1 LFMIKLLTAFWN
13 IMLKRS
19 GQETLPDSNFF
30 LGLVFVFYFLTQ
42 LISGIKVSDSI
53 DMFLMSFVIDAVFL
67 AVWLRLLVE
76 FFATQSYFRRSLIAL
91 FGTGGIFNIIAS
103 PLIIEFS
110 NYMQSVEM
118 MDELQIPVWLTFSFL
133 LVAIWSIIIMAHIF
147 SKVMS
152 KPTYSMLVAIAYI
165 MVNFLI
171 QSLVLGL

>member
-1 LFMIKLLTAFWN
+1 MIKLLTAFWN

-19 GQETLPDSNFF
+19 GQESLPDSNFF

-53 DMFLMSFVIDAVFL
+53 DMFLISFVIDAVFL

-110 NYMQSVEM
+110 NYLQSGEM
-118 MDELQIPVWLTFSFL
+118 INELQIPVWLTFSFL

-165 MVNFLI
+165 MVNFFI

>member
-1 LFMIKLLTAFWN
+1 MIKLLTVFWN

-19 GQETLPDSNFF
+19 GQESLPDSNFF
-30 LGLVFVFYFLTQ
+30 LGLVFIFYFLTQ

-53 DMFLMSFVIDAVFL
+53 DMFLISFVIDAVFL

-110 NYMQSVEM
+110 NYVQSGEM
-118 MDELQIPVWLTFSFL
+118 INELQIPVWLTLSFL
-133 LVAIWSIIIMAHIF
+133 LVAIWSIIIMSHIF

-165 MVNFLI
+165 MVNFFI

>member
-1 LFMIKLLTAFWN
+1 MIKLLTVFWN

-30 LGLVFVFYFLTQ
+30 LGLVFIFYFLTQ

-53 DMFLMSFVIDAVFL
+53 DMFLKSFVIDAVFL

-133 LVAIWSIIIMAHIF
+133 LVAIWSIVIMAHIF

-171 QSLVLGL
+171 QSLVQGL

>member
-1 LFMIKLLTAFWN
+1 MIKLLTAFWN

-30 LGLVFVFYFLTQ
+30 LGLVFIFYFLTQ

-76 FFATQSYFRRSLIAL
+76 YFATQSYFRRSLIAL

-171 QSLVLGL
+171 QSLVIGL

>member
-1 LFMIKLLTAFWN
+1 MIKLLTAFWN

-19 GQETLPDSNFF
+19 GQESLPDSNFF

-133 LVAIWSIIIMAHIF
+133 LVAIWSIVIMAHIF

-165 MVNFLI
+165 IVNFLI
-171 QSLVLGL
+171 QSLVQGL

>member
-1 LFMIKLLTAFWN
+1 MIKLLTVFWN

-19 GQETLPDSNFF
+19 GQESLPDSNFF
-30 LGLVFVFYFLTQ
+30 LGLVFIFYFLTQ

-53 DMFLMSFVIDAVFL
+53 DMFLVSFVIDAVFL

-110 NYMQSVEM
+110 NYMQNVEM
-118 MDELQIPVWLTFSFL
+118 MDELQIPVWLTLSFL

-171 QSLVLGL
+171 QSLVIDL

>member
-1 LFMIKLLTAFWN
+1 MIKLLTAFWN

-19 GQETLPDSNFF
+19 GQESLPDSNFF

-53 DMFLMSFVIDAVFL
+53 DMFLISFVIDAVFL

-76 FFATQSYFRRSLIAL
+76 YFATQSYFRRSLIAL

-110 NYMQSVEM
+110 NYVQSGEM
-118 MDELQIPVWLTFSFL
+118 INELQIPVWLTLSFL
-133 LVAIWSIIIMAHIF
+133 LVAIWSIIIMSHIF

-165 MVNFLI
+165 MVNFFI

>member
-1 LFMIKLLTAFWN
+1 MIKLLTAFWN

-19 GQETLPDSNFF
+19 GQESLPDSNFF

-53 DMFLMSFVIDAVFL
+53 DMFLMSFVIDVVFL

-133 LVAIWSIIIMAHIF
+133 LVAIWSIVIMAHIF

-171 QSLVLGL
+171 QSLVQGL

>member
-1 LFMIKLLTAFWN
+1 MIKLLTAFWN

>member
-1 LFMIKLLTAFWN
+1 MIKLLTAFWN

-30 LGLVFVFYFLTQ
+30 LGLVFIFYFLTQ
-42 LISGIKVSDSI
+42 LVSGIKVSDSI
-53 DMFLMSFVIDAVFL
+53 DMFLISFVIDAVFL

-110 NYMQSVEM
+110 NYMQTTEM
-118 MDELQIPVWLTFSFL
+118 VDELQIPVWLTVSFL
-133 LVAIWSIIIMAHIF
+133 LVAIWSVIIMAHIF

-152 KPTYSMLVAIAYI
+152 KPSYSMLVAIAYI

-171 QSLVLGL
+171 QSLALGA

>member
-1 LFMIKLLTAFWN
+1 MIKLLTAFWN

-30 LGLVFVFYFLTQ
+30 LGIVFVFYFLTQ

-53 DMFLMSFVIDAVFL
+53 DMFLISFAVDAVFL
-67 AVWLRLLVE
+67 TVWLRLLVE

-110 NYMQSVEM
+110 HYMQSTEM
-118 MDELQIPVWLTFSFL
+118 MDQLQVPIWLTLSFL
-133 LVAIWSIIIMAHIF
+133 LVAVWSVIIMAHIF
-147 SKVMS
+147 SRVMS
-152 KPTYSMLVAIAYI
+152 KPNYSMLVAIGYI

-171 QSLVLGL
+171 QSLVLGV

>member
-1 LFMIKLLTAFWN
+1 MIKLLTAFWN
-13 IMLKRS
+13 IMLKRT

-30 LGLVFVFYFLTQ
+30 LGLVFIFYFLTQ

-53 DMFLMSFVIDAVFL
+53 DMFLISFVIDAVFL

-110 NYMQSVEM
+110 NYVQSGEM
-118 MDELQIPVWLTFSFL
+118 INELQIPVWLTLSFL
-133 LVAIWSIIIMAHIF
+133 LVAIWSIIIMSHIF

-165 MVNFLI
+165 MVNFFI

>member
-1 LFMIKLLTAFWN
+1 MIKLLTAFWN

-19 GQETLPDSNFF
+19 GQESLPDSNFF

-133 LVAIWSIIIMAHIF
+133 LVAIWSIVIMAHIF

-152 KPTYSMLVAIAYI
+152 KLTYSMLVAIAYI
-165 MVNFLI
+165 IVNFLI
-171 QSLVLGL
+171 QSLVQGL

>member
-1 LFMIKLLTAFWN
+1 MIKLLTAFWN

-19 GQETLPDSNFF
+19 GQESLPDSNFF

-53 DMFLMSFVIDAVFL
+53 DMFLISFVIDAVFL

-76 FFATQSYFRRSLIAL
+76 YFATQSYFRRSLIAL

-110 NYMQSVEM
+110 NYLQSGEM
-118 MDELQIPVWLTFSFL
+118 INELQIPVWLTFSFL

-165 MVNFLI
+165 MVNFFI

>member
-1 LFMIKLLTAFWN
+1 MIKLLTAFWN

-19 GQETLPDSNFF
+19 GQESLPDSNFF
-30 LGLVFVFYFLTQ
+30 LGLVFIFYFLTQ

-53 DMFLMSFVIDAVFL
+53 DMFLISFVIDAVFL

-76 FFATQSYFRRSLIAL
+76 YFATQSYFRRSLIAL

-110 NYMQSVEM
+110 NYLQSGEM
-118 MDELQIPVWLTFSFL
+118 INELQIPVWLTLSFL

-165 MVNFLI
+165 MVNFFI

>member
-1 LFMIKLLTAFWN
+1 MIKLLTAFWN

-53 DMFLMSFVIDAVFL
+53 DMFLVSFVIDAVFL

-118 MDELQIPVWLTFSFL
+118 INELQIPVWLTLSFL

-171 QSLVLGL
+171 QSLVIDL

>member
-1 LFMIKLLTAFWN
+1 MIKLLTAFWN

-133 LVAIWSIIIMAHIF
+133 LVAIWSIVIMAHIF

-152 KPTYSMLVAIAYI
+152 KPSYSMLVAIAYI

-171 QSLVLGL
+171 QSLVLGA

>member
-1 LFMIKLLTAFWN
+1 MIKLLTAFWN

-19 GQETLPDSNFF
+19 GQESLPDSNFF

-147 SKVMS
+147 SGVMS
-152 KPTYSMLVAIAYI
+152 KPNYSMLVAIAYI

-171 QSLVLGL
+171 QSLVIGV

>member
-1 LFMIKLLTAFWN
+1 MIKLLTVFWN

-30 LGLVFVFYFLTQ
+30 LGVVFVFYFFTQ

-53 DMFLMSFVIDAVFL
+53 DMFLISFVIDAVFL

-103 PLIIEFS
+103 PLIIEFA
-110 NYMQSVEM
+110 NYMQSTEM
-118 MDELQIPVWLTFSFL
+118 MDELEIPVWLTLSFL
-133 LVAIWSIIIMAHIF
+133 LVAIWSVIIMAHIF
-147 SKVMS
+147 SRVMS
-152 KPTYSMLVAIAYI
+152 KPNYSMLVAIAYI

-171 QSLVLGL
+171 QSLVIGV

>member
-1 LFMIKLLTAFWN
+1 MIKLLTAFWN

-133 LVAIWSIIIMAHIF
+133 LVAIWSIIMAHIF

>member
-1 LFMIKLLTAFWN
+1 MIKLLTAFWN

-133 LVAIWSIIIMAHIF
+133 LVAIWSIVIMAHIF

-171 QSLVLGL
+171 QSLVQGL

>member
-1 LFMIKLLTAFWN
+1 MIKLLTAFWN

-53 DMFLMSFVIDAVFL
+53 DMFLISFVIDAVFL

-76 FFATQSYFRRSLIAL
+76 YFATQSYFRRSLIAL

-110 NYMQSVEM
+110 NYVQSGEM
-118 MDELQIPVWLTFSFL
+118 INELQIPVWLTLSFL

-165 MVNFLI
+165 MVNFFI

>member
-1 LFMIKLLTAFWN
+1 MIKLLTVFWF
-13 IMLKRS
+13 ILLKRS

-110 NYMQSVEM
+110 KYMQSTEM
-118 MDELQIPVWLTFSFL
+118 IEELQIPIWLTLSFL
-133 LVAIWSIIIMAHIF
+133 LVAIWSVIIMAHIF

-152 KPTYSMLVAIAYI
+152 KPTYSMLVAIAYL
-165 MVNFLI
+165 MVNFLV

>member
-1 LFMIKLLTAFWN
+1 MIKLLTAFWN

-19 GQETLPDSNFF
+19 GQESLPDSNFF

-53 DMFLMSFVIDAVFL
+53 DMFLISFVIDAVFL

-110 NYMQSVEM
+110 NYLQSGEM
-118 MDELQIPVWLTFSFL
+118 INELQIPVWLTLSFL

-165 MVNFLI
+165 IVNFLI
-171 QSLVLGL
+171 QSLVLDL

>member
-1 LFMIKLLTAFWN
+1 MIKLLTAFWN
-13 IMLKRS
+13 LMLKRS
-19 GQETLPDSNFF
+19 GQESLPDSNFF

-53 DMFLMSFVIDAVFL
+53 DMFLISFVIDAVFL

-133 LVAIWSIIIMAHIF
+133 LVAIWSIVIMAHIF

-171 QSLVLGL
+171 QSLVQGL

>member
-1 LFMIKLLTAFWN
+1 MIKLLTAFWN

-19 GQETLPDSNFF
+19 GQESLPDSNFF

-53 DMFLMSFVIDAVFL
+53 DMFLISFVIDAVFL

-110 NYMQSVEM
+110 NYLQSGEM
-118 MDELQIPVWLTFSFL
+118 INELQIPVWLTLSFL

>member
-1 LFMIKLLTAFWN
+1 MIKLLTAFWN

-110 NYMQSVEM
+110 KYMQSTEM
-118 MDELQIPVWLTFSFL
+118 IEELQIPIWLTLSFL
-133 LVAIWSIIIMAHIF
+133 LVAIWSVIIMAHIF

-152 KPTYSMLVAIAYI
+152 KPTYSMLVAIAYL
-165 MVNFLI
+165 MVHILV
-171 QSLVLGL
+171 QSLVLGV

>member
-1 LFMIKLLTAFWN
+1 MIKLLTAFWN

-19 GQETLPDSNFF
+19 GQESLPDSNFF

-53 DMFLMSFVIDAVFL
+53 DMFLISFVIDAVFL

-110 NYMQSVEM
+110 NYLQSGEM
-118 MDELQIPVWLTFSFL
+118 ITELQLPVWLTFSFL

-165 MVNFLI
+165 IVNFLI

>member
-1 LFMIKLLTAFWN
+1 MIKLLTAFWN

-19 GQETLPDSNFF
+19 GQESLPDSNFF
-30 LGLVFVFYFLTQ
+30 LGLVFIFYFLTQ

-53 DMFLMSFVIDAVFL
+53 DMFLISFVIDAVFL

-110 NYMQSVEM
+110 NYLQSGEM
-118 MDELQIPVWLTFSFL
+118 INELQIPVWLTLSFL

-152 KPTYSMLVAIAYI
+152 KPTYSMLVAIAFI
-165 MVNFLI
+165 MVNFFI

>member
-1 LFMIKLLTAFWN
+1 MIKLLTAFWN

-19 GQETLPDSNFF
+19 GQENLPDSNFF

-133 LVAIWSIIIMAHIF
+133 LVAIWSIVIMAHIF

-171 QSLVLGL
+171 QSLVQGL

>member
-1 LFMIKLLTAFWN
+1 MIKLLTVFWN

-30 LGLVFVFYFLTQ
+30 LGLVFIFYFLTQ

-53 DMFLMSFVIDAVFL
+53 DMFLKSFVIDAVFL

-76 FFATQSYFRRSLIAL
+76 FFGTQSYFRRSLIAL
-91 FGTGGIFNIIAS
+91 FGTGGILNIIAS

-110 NYMQSVEM
+110 KYMQSTEM
-118 MDELQIPVWLTFSFL
+118 TEELQIPIWLTLSFL
-133 LVAIWSIIIMAHIF
+133 LVAIWSVIIMAHIF

-152 KPTYSMLVAIAYI
+152 KPTYSMLVAIAYL
-165 MVNFLI
+165 MVNFLV

>member
-1 LFMIKLLTAFWN
+1 MIKLLTAFWN

-133 LVAIWSIIIMAHIF
+133 LVAIWSIVIMAHIF

-165 MVNFLI
+165 IVNFLI
-171 QSLVLGL
+171 QSLVQGL

>member
-1 LFMIKLLTAFWN
+1 MIKLLTAFWN

-19 GQETLPDSNFF
+19 GQESLPDSNFF

-53 DMFLMSFVIDAVFL
+53 DMFLVSFVIDAVFL

-110 NYMQSVEM
+110 NYLQSGEM
-118 MDELQIPVWLTFSFL
+118 INELQIPVWLTLSFL

>member
-1 LFMIKLLTAFWN
+1 MIKLLTAFWN

-30 LGLVFVFYFLTQ
+30 LGLVFIFYFLTQ

-118 MDELQIPVWLTFSFL
+118 MDELQIPVWLTLSFL

>member
-1 LFMIKLLTAFWN
+1 MIKLLTAFWN

-30 LGLVFVFYFLTQ
+30 LGLVFVFYFLSQ

-133 LVAIWSIIIMAHIF
+133 LVAIWSIVIMAHIF

-171 QSLVLGL
+171 QSLVQGL

>member
-1 LFMIKLLTAFWN
+1 MIKLLTAFWN

-19 GQETLPDSNFF
+19 GQESLPDSNFF

-42 LISGIKVSDSI
+42 LISGITVSDSI
-53 DMFLMSFVIDAVFL
+53 DMFLISFVIDAVFL

-91 FGTGGIFNIIAS
+91 FGTGGIFNFIAS

-110 NYMQSVEM
+110 NYVQSGEM
-118 MDELQIPVWLTFSFL
+118 INELQIPVWLTLSFL

-165 MVNFLI
+165 MVNFFI

>member
-1 LFMIKLLTAFWN
+1 MIKLLTAFWN

-67 AVWLRLLVE
+67 AIWLRLLVE

-133 LVAIWSIIIMAHIF
+133 LVAIWSIVIMAHIF

-152 KPTYSMLVAIAYI
+152 KPNYSMLVAIAYI

-171 QSLVLGL
+171 QSLVQGL

>member
-1 LFMIKLLTAFWN
+1 MIKLLTAFWN

-19 GQETLPDSNFF
+19 GQESLPDSNFF

-133 LVAIWSIIIMAHIF
+133 LVAIWSIVIMAHIF

>member
-1 LFMIKLLTAFWN
+1 MIKLLTAFWN

-53 DMFLMSFVIDAVFL
+53 DMFLISFVIDAVFL

-110 NYMQSVEM
+110 NYVQSGEM
-118 MDELQIPVWLTFSFL
+118 INELQIPVWLTLSFL

-165 MVNFLI
+165 MVNFFI